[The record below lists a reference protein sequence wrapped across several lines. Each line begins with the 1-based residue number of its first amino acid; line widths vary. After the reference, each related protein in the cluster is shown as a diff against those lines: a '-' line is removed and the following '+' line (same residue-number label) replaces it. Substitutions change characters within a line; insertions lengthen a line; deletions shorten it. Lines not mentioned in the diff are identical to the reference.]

1 MPSNTSLS
9 SLPAETLK
17 RLIEAPIP
25 LIDRLYDQKLAQ
37 QEQERVERDFGKL
50 RRQQTGRKGL
60 L

>member
-1 MPSNTSLS
+1 LPLNTSLS